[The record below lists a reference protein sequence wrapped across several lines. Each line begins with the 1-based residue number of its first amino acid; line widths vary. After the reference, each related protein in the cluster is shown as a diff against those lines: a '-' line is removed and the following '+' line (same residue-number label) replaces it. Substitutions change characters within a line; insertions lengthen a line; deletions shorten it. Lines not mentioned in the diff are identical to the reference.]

1 VQLEGENMPQ
11 LSLYIDEETLAKIEV
26 AAKINNT
33 SISKWVSDKL
43 KESLANSWPENYQS
57 LFGAIDDDSF
67 TVKRA
72 DNFFGDLERESL

>member
-1 VQLEGENMPQ
+1 MPQ
-11 LSLYIDEETLAKIEV
+11 LSLYIDEETLTKIEV

-43 KESLANSWPENYQS
+43 KESLTNSWPENYQS

-67 TVKRA
+67 TVKKA
-72 DNFFGDLERESL
+72 EDFSGDLERESL